1 MNRAADRTDGREGRW
16 LHALPWLAVV
26 VILLLYSGSL
36 DRDLVGPGESRV
48 AQLALEMV
56 RDGHPLVP
64 TYNGRVTPA
73 TLTKPPLYHW
83 LVAAAATPFHW
94 QNFSLRLI
102 SVASVLAALWL
113 TLRLGRR
120 LFGRKAAVL
129 AVLVLASAPVF
140 LAYGQSARMDL
151 FFSTLVLAAMTALTA
166 AIQSPGRRGPLALF
180 FVAVGLAM
188 MVKGPAGLVIPVG
201 TAVIYGALAEGWAG
215 VRRLLPAWGWA
226 LFLVIGL
233 AWYLAILFLVPP
245 EVARSLFWTEPTNWL
260 EGNAGGIQSRFW
272 YYLPLLL
279 GGLFPWSLFLLVA
292 LVAAGRRL
300 FAARDP
306 ALLLV
311 LAWFLGGLLLFSLGG
326 KKAIRYLLPILPAAA
341 LLVGWYLDRQLS
353 RRRASVGALLSGLL
367 ITLLAAAIAAAV
379 LWGLA
384 HPETATRALLEGRN
398 PTDRVILAIFWQ
410 LMRDHAAITAAV
422 TLAMVA
428 LSLAALV
435 ALWRLRLGAAVL
447 GYAAVAWLLLGAYF
461 HALLPAQARLFSPR
475 PIAAFIHAQVGDAPL
490 YGGGN
495 AFLRAMHW
503 YLGRSFDQRRHRELL
518 ELIRTDPNQALF
530 LMHKKPLPAEL
541 LTRPHCSWR
550 TPKYRVTFFPAR
562 GRALVCP
569 DRSDRGPA
577 RDAFSDRPASGPP
590 G

>member
-1 MNRAADRTDGREGRW
+1 MHR
-16 LHALPWLAVV
+16 LPWLAVA
-26 VILLLYSGSL
+26 VILLLYAGSL
-36 DRDLVGPGESRV
+36 DRDLVSPGESRV

-83 LVAAAATPFHW
+83 LVAAVATPFHW

-102 SVASVLAALWL
+102 SVASVLAGLWL
-113 TLRLGRR
+113 TLQLGRR
-120 LFGRKAAVL
+120 LFDRNAAYL

-151 FFSTLVLAAMTALTA
+151 FFSTLVLAAMTALVA
-166 AIQSPGRRGPLALF
+166 AIQAPGRRAPLALF
-180 FVAVGLAM
+180 FAAVGLAM

-201 TAVIYGALAEGWAG
+201 TALIYGALAEGRAG

-233 AWYLAILFLVPP
+233 AWYLVIPFLVPP

-292 LVAAGRRL
+292 LVAATRRL
-300 FAARDP
+300 IAGRDP

-311 LAWFLGGLLLFSLGG
+311 IAWFLGGLLLFSLGG

-341 LLVGWYLDRQLS
+341 LLVGWYLNQQLA
-353 RRRASVGALLSGLL
+353 RRRASLGAMLSGLL
-367 ITLLAAAIAAAV
+367 ITLLAGLIATAL

-384 HPETATRALLEGRN
+384 HPEAGARALLEGRN

-410 LMRDHAAITAAV
+410 LMRDHAAVTAGIALAV
-422 TLAMVA
+422 VA
-428 LSLAALV
+428 LSLGALV

-447 GYAAVAWLLLGAYF
+447 GYATVAWLLLGVYF
-461 HALLPAQARLFSPR
+461 HTLLPTQTQLLSPR
-475 PIAAFIHAQVGDAPL
+475 PMAVFIHAQVGDAPL

-503 YLGRSFDQRRHRELL
+503 YLGRGFDHRPHRELL
-518 ELIRTDPNQALF
+518 ELIRTDPDQALF

-541 LTRPHCSWR
+541 LARPHCSWR
-550 TPKYRVTFFPAR
+550 TPKYRVTFFPAQ
-562 GRALVCP
+562 GRAPACP
-569 DRSDRGPA
+569 ARSDTAPA
-577 RDAFSDRPASGPP
+577 RGVSSDRRASGPP
-590 G
+590 A